1 MNLEVQM
8 EKWIHSQE
16 PKYERI
22 LRLSQIITYTLLVS
36 SIAQAQTPPETE
48 IISGPIGSIGY
59 QDPTFWW
66 LGVVIDR
73 PVLGYDYAIGGK
85 TAFSEE
91 NHLTI
96 RDLADGSYT
105 FSVWAVDVD
114 GIKDPTPATRNF
126 QIRRDPQPELEF
138 NDRQQL
144 ANVLQFNRIVEGSSL
159 DNNDVDWF
167 QFSVP
172 PNIDQLI
179 VTFKRKGGTGVT
191 DLTIYRRQTLDDN
204 LVSTFQVDASKAQ
217 FYTTTLGF
225 NGRQSTTDVR
235 HYLKIQPQSV
245 DAEYRPYFL
254 TVSAVTLEK
263 GVAWDSENNDTFTN
277 ANAINLAQNPQS
289 NQGQALPSVSTEGLT
304 LVGDRNKED
313 DPDWFRLHISKR
325 QNLTVHLDRPRTAGK
340 TTIEFYRSPLIMGDE
355 ANRQVGQMSV
365 DLVTG
370 QQAEL
375 VLPVT
380 PGDYF
385 LALENG
391 SAISGVGAADQPYF
405 ITLSTIDLDDRM
417 VTEVE
422 PNNVSP
428 FLNPKFATPL
438 TIGQTLIGNHWNGQT
453 DIDWFQIDLSQEPK
467 YERILQS
474 VTGQA
479 NVQRSGHPVE
489 LEHQPFLLIDFRSSV
504 TVGSTQIRIY
514 DTAQQLV
521 GQLQVSVAD
530 RQSGQVAVPVTNNI
544 YAIQVSPQFQ
554 TGTSVYQLTP
564 NIITSLTHSGK
575 TPLALGEQLT
585 VWLQLPE
592 ALDPKPRF
600 DLIGNFSPTIFPERL
615 LDLPMVY
622 HPAEASTHTPTLG
635 DPLLETASRRYVGT
649 FTPQPGDDVVSA
661 TARVRFQ
668 LPTLEGKSPSSTA
681 RTVEIDLPVPIQI
694 DTVAPRIDSIQ
705 HDGIGVLTA
714 GDRLTV
720 QLMGDF
726 DPSDQIYVEIVDAT
740 DIDRV
745 QLRLPISK
753 PLTEDAHQRLE
764 TSTGQIG
771 TVSGHQTAIL
781 TVLET
786 HRVLDGIVTARIV
799 DQAGNTTIQQH
810 QQHVIIL
817 GLAPKIDLI
826 RHNADRPLRLGETLT
841 VMLKPHQAGLP
852 TTVYFQIGDRTHR
865 HPMIEQDGTYQGSYT
880 VTQTDNLSEVQI
892 HVFYTAPRSSLGRG
906 ESGAGL
912 NGPQIRIS
920 LPERVIL
927 DGILPTPVQ
936 IRQVADVP
944 GDNGYFLQAEWEEST
959 DPKTVGY
966 HLYLADRPIRSTD
979 LPLLMNLQSTQTQV
993 AIPENGRPYYL
1004 AVTAVS
1010 QVGNESEISL
1020 ASLSDPVVAVD
1031 NQPPDPV
1038 VVVTA
1043 ADTPNDFGRS
1053 VTVSWTFPCQASDF
1067 SHYQVYQSTTAPTS
1081 QFDPRLSQGQALI
1094 SSTEEVTSTTSTGKQ
1109 TSSVKTANK
1118 ALPVAVRHPYVTEVE
1133 VPTSADLTDL
1143 YFSVTAVDL
1152 AGNESLTVAQSIASP
1167 VQSKPDLE
1175 IEPTSGL
1182 RFATAP
1188 IGLIRH
1194 PNATFR
1200 WTPVVD
1206 TNSPEPGPTRLS
1218 ETYYYQLDGGRLTP
1232 VTQTTLTLTGLS
1244 VGQHELVLL
1253 TEGQQQSV
1261 RRQFSVQRSSLTEQE
1276 PNDHSVQ
1283 ADILPPG
1290 WQISGTLTIED
1301 TDVYR
1306 LEVNVRGVVDLYLF
1320 ASSPFVVGRLSTPA
1334 LVGTDWS
1341 NSSVVQVFRQ
1351 NPRSSRG
1358 QVLTQIAALSSI
1370 ESGTDFWGRL
1380 SFGVEEGV
1388 YFLQV
1393 KDRGIAPNAPA
1404 KYGLACQ
1411 FSATNN
1417 WEVEPNNLAPN
1428 MVIPVQP
1435 NPTDQTAENYPW
1447 GVIFGT
1453 RSRGLSLVEEA
1464 SSSEDDSD
1472 LYRIDIPTDATLI
1485 LNYLGTAEEP
1495 ATKTGLSDPAEISI
1509 QTLGGQDIP
1518 TLKNSIGAP
1527 GPNLMA
1533 VVYQLPAGNY
1543 QVQVIPKSVE
1553 YQLVATLL
1561 KKAEFRIDNG
1571 LTVTTADRLTIGDRL
1586 TIEVQPLISVGGQ
1599 KSPFQRATFWIPPV
1613 STGQRMVVGEP
1624 YLLPEGLKIDRAEIV
1639 VELIN
1644 QQQHPIRFPLL
1655 SPIRIDTVTSPI
1667 TDVRHDA
1674 RQTLIVSQQLQVTV
1688 VSRFR
1693 PELQILSKPATDVSA
1708 QPGSILIPG
1717 ERFIQIPLNSSSE
1730 QEGKETPQSSQGQ
1743 ALLDDGLISYR
1754 FVLNI
1759 EEGDLIAGGTLQ
1771 ATVEKANGAVIAKQ
1785 AEQLIFIDGIPPSAI
1800 TPVSVEDLPD
1810 DQGGQVKLSWTAP
1823 ETNSS
1828 IKSGRSFDY
1837 YEIYRSTSPAD
1848 FGTLVAEY
1856 RPDQHADTFP
1866 ERGMVEVIVETPE
1879 DDVPIYFTVAT
1890 VDKAGNQTPVTF
1902 DAARSIN
1909 NKPTADLAG
1918 LVPLS
1923 EIEPNPTPATATLLP
1938 VNRLI
1943 HGFIS
1948 SRSSSDQ
1955 GKNAAIDDID
1965 YYQIQILQTGRLAL
1979 ELVSKT
1985 ATTKLVLQEKLDPR
1999 LDQGGRVVQPDVVA
2013 ASAGIQLVSM
2023 RLNPGQ
2029 YLIQVRADRQTAYT
2043 LSAFVVKEVSMT
2055 TLQQKN
2061 RGPYLRAGD
2070 QIQVQ
2075 VDTGEAELKVESG
2088 IVEAETLSVIVA
2100 ATSVEQGTAVYA
2112 VEELGRLTSS
2122 VVRVVVGLVNSQGEK
2137 GRLISPTPPPEGLI
2151 LIDTIPP
2158 RIFTSTHSA
2167 TRADGSFRQPV
2178 AGHLLTVTL
2187 TGDPSGKAFFTLGSQ
2202 PSDTVIVEMVEAD
2215 SAEDSGRYQGQLT
2228 MPSTEVW
2235 EGQLALTVTLVDP
2248 AGNQTTQVVLPAFDQ
2263 PMIRGVRH
2271 DAAKILKLG
2280 DTLTVQVESS
2290 PETKVILDV
2299 VDAESGTVLI
2309 ENRRFSRPDPDQQ
2322 RYQFIVQAGDN
2333 FVSGSVRARLFYDEG
2348 LPIPPIKGPP
2358 PSPVTANRPIRVDT
2372 VAPPAVES
2380 ITAMDVPNDSG
2391 NVVEVSW
2398 SQFELVDLDHYRLYK
2413 SLFPISRFGD
2423 NIQPSPD
2430 LVWEIIPANI
2440 TLSIGKSLISTPP
2453 TEANEEKQDTQ
2464 PKTMQEDGRRKAE
2477 VKLEQNDVDYYIGI
2491 TAMDLAGNESP
2502 MVTSVVQARD
2512 DLAPATAIIV
2522 SAGDTPNDMGRQ
2534 VTLEWQAVS
2543 QSPDFAAYHVYQSV
2557 TPITDVTGLRAVA
2570 VLADPYLSG
2579 VEVATPTD
2587 NRSYFYA
2594 LTVWDK
2600 SGNQSPL
2607 GERSVTG
2614 AIQSIPNL
2622 TDYWRDDTTV
2632 RLVSAP
2638 IGIIRQTNATFR
2650 LMPNIPSVGVGDEI
2664 DRLPQIFYRLDQ
2676 QPYRKAAS
2684 YQITLHQLTPGTH
2697 TFSVK
2702 TSGNPPPQLKSVR
2715 HHTLVVQPAFSQEL
2729 EPNDTVNM
2737 ATALTPYATVQG
2749 ANRQPTVAGDWDDID
2764 WYRIDLPPG
2773 SKDGKGRSQ
2782 FDLYFYRADGIG
2794 RTQLALFAEDLQP
2807 LLNIMATAE
2816 TQQRVHLAAAT
2827 LEKTLFLRLRAEGE
2841 NPVAIYQLS
2850 VSADEWH
2857 PSAISEAVDLAD
2869 QPASL
2874 NMADGT
2880 DSLVIFG
2887 QSGEGQETDSYQ
2899 LDLSGTV
2906 AVALMGERSAV
2917 KTLDLDRNFSPR
2929 LKLEIFAVRL
2939 PESDGNRQPSVEPYS
2954 RLTQVGLLTSA
2965 DNQQLLTLSKGSY
2978 DFVITPT
2985 EVMEEANYQ
2994 ILIQPTT
3001 FSTLGQTEQEPN
3013 NSMALATVVPIF
3025 EPLFGSSWHP
3035 EKDHDWYRIDVL
3047 STSATGEAGGRGW
3060 ISLARPI
3067 AGGSTRPNIRF
3078 FGADAQA
3085 LSAPDQG
3092 QGPPLSVQVY
3102 EHSVWIEVTA
3112 DGDYHLMPFFV
3123 TSATHNGTD
3132 RILGGDPTYGQRHQ
3146 TGEASVLDQKALV
3159 VEIQLLEE
3167 GPELQSTHFKLSSA
3181 ESATGLWPQLM
3192 ANQTMTDQGKGRFSG
3207 RLPIPPLMNLDQ
3219 GRVTVTLT
3227 TKGYRGTFQLT
3238 DPVHIDTWP
3247 PSVAWVRHSAVQ
3259 ANGEAKAVGLN
3270 QEIEVRLLGE
3280 AMAEA
3285 KFYIRSGTSPLN
3297 LEDAAPRSELL
3308 AKGLMRPEQVS
3319 ADGQPEP
3326 PESENQS
3333 ESGFQTYVG
3342 RYTVRAGDTLS
3353 NGQVSAE
3360 LIDLAGNV
3368 TIYTA
3373 KLPLVIDTTPPAIEK
3388 IDYQVGRLDEHASLI
3403 EVVETSTL
3411 LAADRLTIFLLGEL
3425 EGQAY
3430 CLFGSQ
3436 KLPLYD
3442 DGTHGDLA
3450 PNDGTYT
3457 TLHLISK
3464 ADLAEPSAQSGNQ
3477 VLNGFLIDQAGN
3489 INNRF
3494 SNRPF
3499 TIDVEPP
3506 RIESIEHNGKQKSL
3520 IRGDRLVVRIK
3531 GETGGSASF
3540 DIGHSILGLIMV
3552 DDGSDQDQKAGDGIY
3567 TGVYLVEAA
3576 LKTEIR
3582 QAVITGHLLDEGGN
3596 KQLIRSAQRVTI
3608 DALPPDPI
3616 TRVTAMDVPQ
3626 DQGNLL
3632 KVSWSAPTEL
3642 QSESSDFRRY
3652 QIYREAAPIGST
3664 FGLIPVPAT
3673 LLDPIQTQV
3682 RIEVPRN
3689 NFDYYIAVT
3698 AVDAAGNESGII
3710 SPIQQTLTSPA
3721 SGQGQELSTFGPVQA
3736 IDNLAPPAVV
3746 GVTAQDRPADNG
3758 KVILLQWQPLPTAR
3772 FNKPQVDQPKQNDF
3786 QAYWIYL
3793 QAGIPIEHLD
3803 ANEKP
3808 AQTITDPNVYQRQV
3822 EVPKNQLNYYLAV
3835 TAIDENGNMSVLAEG
3850 STVGPVQALDQIP
3863 PEPVKGVRIGDTP
3876 SDGGRSVTVE
3886 WNPIAVDE
3894 ISHYLIYLSDRPI
3907 QPPVAETLISDRF
3920 PEPVKHVLETTELDR
3935 GESQSSIAI
3944 SEEAFSVEEQISVPE
3959 DIDLYAAVVVV
3970 DAGGNR
3976 SALGPDSVAGPV
3988 RAVSNVV
3995 FPQTETVITSG
4006 FDLKSQIVLPAGV
4019 VGLGITTLD
4028 IIKPDDPL
4036 LLAQIEEANF
4046 YLGTAN
4052 IDETY
4057 DSDLKPT
4064 RRQLQSQIKRL
4075 SEPAELTLS
4084 YPGGEIPASITPDLR
4099 IFRLNPYG
4107 KLSLWELVPGKQ
4119 VVDIENRTV
4128 TAKVTNLTV
4137 FRVARL
4143 QLPANLDQVVVFPNP
4158 FIPSQSI
4165 SGQVTFD
4172 KLTEN
4177 ATVSIYTLDG
4187 DRVRTQIES
4196 TTGRAVWDGRNEGG
4210 ADVVSG
4216 LYVYLIQ
4223 GDGVEKVGQVMV
4235 IR

>member
-1 MNLEVQM
+1 MD
-8 EKWIHSQE
+8 KWIHPQE
-16 PKYERI
+16 SKYPLI
-22 LRLSQIITYTLLVS
+22 LRLGQIITYVLLVS
-36 SIAQAQTPPETE
+36 LIAQAQTPPETE
-48 IISGPIGSIGY
+48 IVSGPIGSIGY
-59 QDPTFWW
+59 RDPTFWW
-66 LGVVIDR
+66 LGVATDR
-73 PVLGYDYAIGGK
+73 PVLGYDYAIGSK
-85 TAFSEE
+85 TAFVEE
-91 NHLTI
+91 NHLAI

-105 FSVWAVDVD
+105 FSVWAIDVD

-126 QIRRDPQPELEF
+126 QIHRDTQPELEF

-144 ANVLQFNRIVEGSSL
+144 ANVLQFNRIIEGSSL

-191 DLTIYRRQTLDDN
+191 DLTIYRRQTLDSN

-225 NGRQSTTDVR
+225 NDRQSTTDIR

-245 DAEYRPYFL
+245 DAEYRPYYL
-254 TVSAVTLEK
+254 TVAAVTLDK

-277 ANAINLAQNPQS
+277 ANAINLVQNPQS
-289 NQGQALPSVSTEGLT
+289 NQGQVLPKVSTDRLT
-304 LVGDRNKED
+304 LVGDRNKEN
-313 DPDWFRLHISKR
+313 DPDWFRLHIRKR
-325 QNLTVHLDRPRTAGK
+325 QNLTIHLDRPRTSGK
-340 TTIEFYRSPLIMGDE
+340 TIIKFYRSPLIMGDE
-355 ANRQVGQMSV
+355 ANRQVGQMSA

-385 LALENG
+385 LALDNG

-428 FLNPKFATPL
+428 FLNPQFATPL

-467 YERILQS
+467 YERIFQS

-479 NVQRSGHPVE
+479 NIQHPGQPVE
-489 LEHQPFLLIDFRSSV
+489 LEHQPFLLVDFRSSV
-504 TVGSTQIRIY
+504 TAGSAQIRIY

-521 GQLQVSVAD
+521 GQLQVSAAD
-530 RQSGQVAVPVTNNI
+530 RQSGQVAVPVTDNI
-544 YAIQVSPQFQ
+544 YAIQISPQFQ
-554 TGTSVYQLTP
+554 TGNSAYQLTP
-564 NIITSLTHSGK
+564 NVITSLTHSGK
-575 TPLALGEQLT
+575 TPLALGEQLM

-622 HPAEASTHTPTLG
+622 DPTEASTLG
-635 DPLLETASRRYVGT
+635 DPLLETASRRYTGT
-649 FTPQPGDDVVSA
+649 FTPQPGDDVASA
-661 TARVRFQ
+661 IVRVRFQ
-668 LPTLEGKSPSSTA
+668 LPVLEGKSPSNTA
-681 RTVEIDLPVPIQI
+681 RTVEIDLPIPIQI

-745 QLRLPISK
+745 QLRLPISN
-753 PLTEDAHQRLE
+753 PLTEDANQRLE
-764 TSTGQIG
+764 SPTRQID
-771 TVSGHQTAIL
+771 TVFGHQTATL

-786 HRVLDGIVTARIV
+786 HHVLDGIVTARIV

-817 GLAPKIDLI
+817 GVAPKIDLI

-841 VMLKPHQAGLP
+841 VTLKPHQTGLP

-865 HPMIEQDGTYQGSYT
+865 HTMIEQNGTYQGSYT

-892 HVFYTAPRSSLGRG
+892 HVFYTASRSSLGQG
-906 ESGAGL
+906 ESGGGL
-912 NGPQIRIS
+912 DGPQIRIS
-920 LPERVIL
+920 LPERVTL

-966 HLYLADRPIRSTD
+966 HLYLADRPIRSAD
-979 LPLLMNLQSTQTQV
+979 PPLLMNLQSTRTQI

-1020 ASLSDPVVAVD
+1020 ASLSEPVVAVD

-1043 ADTPNDFGRS
+1043 VDTPNDFGRS

-1067 SHYQVYQSTTAPTS
+1067 SHYQVYQSTTVPQFAPQS
-1081 QFDPRLSQGQALI
+1081 SQGQTLI
-1094 SSTEEVTSTTSTGKQ
+1094 SSTEEATSITSTGKQ
-1109 TSSVKTANK
+1109 TSSVNTANK
-1118 ALPVAVRHPYVTEVE
+1118 SLPVAVRHPYVTEVE

-1152 AGNESLTVAQSIASP
+1152 AGNESLMMEQSIAPP

-1206 TNSPEPGPTRLS
+1206 TNSPKPGASRSS
-1218 ETYYYQLDGGRLTP
+1218 ETYYYQLDGGRLTS
-1232 VTQTTLTLTGLS
+1232 VTQTILTLTGLS

-1253 TEGQQQSV
+1253 TEGKQQSV
-1261 RRQFSVQRSSLTEQE
+1261 RRQFFVQRSSLIEQE

-1283 ADILPPG
+1283 ADILSPG

-1301 TDVYR
+1301 TDVYQ

-1320 ASSPFVVGRLSTPA
+1320 SSSPFVAGQPSTPA
-1334 LVGTDWS
+1334 LVGTDWP

-1358 QVLTQIAALSSI
+1358 QILTQIAALSSI
-1370 ESGTDFWGRL
+1370 ELGTGFWGRL

-1393 KDRGIAPNAPA
+1393 KDRGIALNAPVE
-1404 KYGLACQ
+1404 YGLACQ
-1411 FSATNN
+1411 FSATDN
-1417 WEVEPNNLAPN
+1417 WEVEPNNLVPN

-1435 NPTDQTAENYPW
+1435 NPIDQTAENYPR
-1447 GVIFGT
+1447 GVIFGA
-1453 RSRGLSLVEEA
+1453 RNRGLSLVEDA

-1472 LYRIDIPTDATLI
+1472 LYRIDIPTDATLV

-1495 ATKTGLSDPAEISI
+1495 ATEAGLSDPAEISI
-1509 QTLGGQDIP
+1509 QTLDGQDIP
-1518 TLKNSIGAP
+1518 NLKNSIGTP

-1533 VVYQLPAGNY
+1533 AVYQLPAGNY

-1561 KKAEFRIDNG
+1561 KKAEFHIDNG
-1571 LTVTTADRLTIGDRL
+1571 LTVTTADQLTIGDRL
-1586 TIEVQPLISVGGQ
+1586 TIEVQPLIGAGGQ
-1599 KSPFQRATFWIPPV
+1599 ESPFQRVTFWIPQV
-1613 STGQRMVVGEP
+1613 STGQGMVAGEP

-1639 VELIN
+1639 VELID
-1644 QQQHPIRFPLL
+1644 QQQYPIRFPLL

-1667 TDVRHDA
+1667 TDVSHDA

-1688 VSRFR
+1688 VSHSR
-1693 PELQILSKPATDVSA
+1693 PELQILSQPAANTSA
-1708 QPGSILIPG
+1708 QSGRILIPG
-1717 ERFIQIPLNSSSE
+1717 ERFIQIPLNSSGE
-1730 QEGKETPQSSQGQ
+1730 QEGKENPQLSQGQ
-1743 ALLDDGLISYR
+1743 ALLDDGLIGYR
-1754 FVLNI
+1754 FILNI
-1759 EEGDLIAGGTLQ
+1759 EEGDLVIGGTLQ
-1771 ATVEKANGAVIAKQ
+1771 ATVEKANGMVIAKQ
-1785 AEQLIFIDGIPPSAI
+1785 AEQLIFIDGIPPSPI

-1810 DQGGQVKLSWTAP
+1810 DQGGQVKLSWAAP

-1828 IKSGRSFDY
+1828 IESGRSFDY

-1848 FGTLVAEY
+1848 IGTLVAEH
-1856 RPDQHADTFP
+1856 RPDQHTETFH
-1866 ERGMVEVIVETPE
+1866 EQALVEIIVETSE

-1890 VDKAGNQTPVTF
+1890 VDKAGNQTPVAF
-1902 DAARSIN
+1902 DAVRSIN
-1909 NKPTADLAG
+1909 NKPVADLAG
-1918 LVPLS
+1918 TAPLS

-1948 SRSSSDQ
+1948 SRSSPDQ
-1955 GKNAAIDDID
+1955 GENTVIDDID
-1965 YYQIQILQTGRLAL
+1965 YYQIQMLQAGRLAL
-1979 ELVSKT
+1979 ELLSET

-1999 LDQGGRVVQPDVVA
+1999 LDQAGRVVQPDVAA
-2013 ASAGIQLVSM
+2013 ASPGGQLASM

-2029 YLIQVRADRQTAYT
+2029 YLIQVKGDRRTAYT
-2043 LSAFVVKEVSMT
+2043 LSAFVVKEVSVT

-2061 RGPYLRAGD
+2061 KGPYLRAGD
-2070 QIQVQ
+2070 RIQVQ

-2088 IVEAETLSVIVA
+2088 IVEAETLSVIVT
-2100 ATSVEQGTAVYA
+2100 ATSVERGTAVYA
-2112 VEELGRLTSS
+2112 VEEFGRLTSP
-2122 VVRVVVGLVNSQGEK
+2122 VRVVVGLVNSWGEK
-2137 GRLISPTPPPEGLI
+2137 GRLMSPTPPPEGLI
-2151 LIDTIPP
+2151 LIDTVPP

-2167 TRADGSFRQPV
+2167 TRVDGSFRQPA
-2178 AGHLLTVTL
+2178 AGDQLTVTL
-2187 TGDPSGKAFFTLGSQ
+2187 TGDPSGKAFFTLGDQ
-2202 PSDTVIVEMVEAD
+2202 PSDTVIVEMVEGD
-2215 SAEDSGRYQGQLT
+2215 STEDSGRYQGQLT

-2235 EGQLALTVTLVDP
+2235 EGQLELTVTLVDP
-2248 AGNQTTQVVLPAFDQ
+2248 AGNQTTQAVLPAFDQ
-2263 PMIRGVRH
+2263 PIIRGVRH

-2290 PETKVILDV
+2290 PETKIILEV

-2309 ENRRFSRPDPDQQ
+2309 ESQRFSRPDPDQQ
-2322 RYQFIVQAGDN
+2322 RYQFTVQTGDD
-2333 FVSGSVRARLFYDEG
+2333 FVSGSVRAHLFHDKS
-2348 LPIPPIKGPP
+2348 LTIPPTEGPP
-2358 PSPVTANRPIRVDT
+2358 FSPVTASRPVRVDT

-2380 ITAMDVPNDSG
+2380 LTAMDVPNDSG

-2423 NIQPSPD
+2423 NTQSSLDP
-2430 LVWEIIPANI
+2430 VWEIIPANI
-2440 TLSIGKSLISTPP
+2440 TLPVGNGLIRPPP
-2453 TEANEEKQDTQ
+2453 TEANEEKQNTQ

-2477 VKLEQNDVDYYIGI
+2477 VKLEQNGVDYYIGI
-2491 TAMDLAGNESP
+2491 TALDLAGNESP
-2502 MVTSVVQARD
+2502 MVTTMVQARD
-2512 DLAPATAIIV
+2512 DLAPTAAIIV

-2534 VTLEWQAVS
+2534 VTLEWQTVA
-2543 QSPDFAAYHVYQSV
+2543 QSPDFAAYHVYQSA
-2557 TPITDVTGLRAVA
+2557 TPITDVTGLRAVM
-2570 VLADPYLSG
+2570 VLTDPYLSG
-2579 VEVATPTD
+2579 VEVPTPTD
-2587 NRSYFYA
+2587 TKPYFYA
-2594 LTVWDK
+2594 LAVWDK

-2650 LMPNIPSVGVGDEI
+2650 LMPNIPSVGAGGEM

-2676 QPYRKAAS
+2676 QPYRKAVS
-2684 YQITLHQLTPGTH
+2684 YQIILHQLTPGTH

-2715 HHTLVVQPAFSQEL
+2715 HHILIVQPAFSQEL
-2729 EPNDTVNM
+2729 EPNDTVDT

-2749 ANRQPTVAGDWDDID
+2749 ANRRPTVADDWDDID
-2764 WYRIDLPPG
+2764 WYRIDLAPG
-2773 SKDGKGRSQ
+2773 FRDGKGRSQ
-2782 FDLYFYRADGIG
+2782 FDLYFHRADGIG
-2794 RTQLALFAEDLQP
+2794 RTQLTLLAEDLQP
-2807 LLNIMATAE
+2807 LLNITATAE
-2816 TQQRVHLAAAT
+2816 TQQRAHLVAAT
-2827 LEKTLFLRLRAEGE
+2827 LETTLFLRLRAEGE
-2841 NPVAIYQLS
+2841 NPGAVYQLS
-2850 VSADEWH
+2850 VSADRWH
-2857 PSAISEAVDLAD
+2857 PAAISEAVDLAD

-2874 NMADGT
+2874 TMVDGT

-2887 QSGEGQETDSYQ
+2887 QSGEGQEADSYQ

-2906 AVALMGERSAV
+2906 AMTLMSERSTV
-2917 KTLDLDRNFSPR
+2917 KTLDLDRDFSLP

-2939 PESDGNRQPSVEPYS
+2939 PESNGNRQPSVEPYS
-2954 RLTQVGLLTSA
+2954 RLTQVGLLTA
-2965 DNQQLLTLSKGSY
+2965 ANNQQLLTLSKGSY

-2985 EVMEEANYQ
+2985 EAMGEANYQ

-3001 FSTLGQTEQEPN
+3001 VSTLGQTEQEPN
-3013 NSMALATVVPIF
+3013 NSMASATVIPIF

-3035 EKDHDWYRIDVL
+3035 EKDHDWYRIDL
-3047 STSATGEAGGRGW
+3047 PSTSVAGEAGSRGW
-3060 ISLARPI
+3060 LSLARPI
-3067 AGGSTRPNIRF
+3067 ADGSVHPNVRF
-3078 FGADAQA
+3078 FGADGQS
-3085 LSAPDQG
+3085 LSAPG
-3092 QGPPLSVQVY
+3092 QSQVPPLSVQVY
-3102 EHSVWIEVTA
+3102 GYSVWVEVTA

-3123 TSATHNGTD
+3123 SSATHNGTD
-3132 RILGGDPTYGQRHQ
+3132 RILGSSPTYSQRHQ
-3146 TGEASVLDQKALV
+3146 TGETFTPDQTALV
-3159 VEIQLLEE
+3159 VEIQLPEE
-3167 GPELQSTHFKLSSA
+3167 GPELQSAHFKLSAA
-3181 ESATGLWPQLM
+3181 ESATGLWPQLI
-3192 ANQTMTDQGKGRFSG
+3192 ANQAMTDQGKGWFSG

-3227 TKGYRGTFQLT
+3227 AKAHKGKLQLT
-3238 DPVHIDTWP
+3238 DPVRIDTRP
-3247 PSVAWVRHSAVQ
+3247 PSVAWVRHSAVR
-3259 ANGEAKAVGLN
+3259 ANGETKAVGLN
-3270 QEIEVRLLGE
+3270 QEIEIRLLGE
-3280 AMAEA
+3280 AAAEA
-3285 KFYIRSGTSPLN
+3285 KFYIRPGTSPLDRRN
-3297 LEDAAPRSELL
+3297 AASQSELL

-3319 ADGQPEP
+3319 ADRQPEP
-3326 PESENQS
+3326 PESGSQS
-3333 ESGFQTYVG
+3333 GSKFQTYVG
-3342 RYTVRAGDTLS
+3342 RYAVRAGDTLS
-3353 NGQVSAE
+3353 NGRVSAE
-3360 LIDLAGNV
+3360 LIDLAGNI
-3368 TIYTA
+3368 TTYTA

-3388 IDYQVGRLDEHASLI
+3388 IDYQVGRLDESTSSI
-3403 EVVETSTL
+3403 EMVETSTL
-3411 LAADRLTIFLLGEL
+3411 LATDRLTILLLGEL

-3430 CLFGSQ
+3430 CLLGSQ

-3489 INNRF
+3489 INNRL

-3506 RIESIEHNGKQKSL
+3506 KIESIEHNGKQKPL
-3520 IRGDRLVVRIK
+3520 MKGDWLVVRIK

-3540 DIGHSILGLIMV
+3540 DIGHSILGLIMA

-3567 TGVYLVEAA
+3567 TGVYLVEAT

-3608 DALPPDPI
+3608 DALPPDPV
-3616 TRVTAMDVPQ
+3616 TRVTVLDVPQ

-3632 KVSWSAPTEL
+3632 EVSWSVPIDL
-3642 QSESSDFRRY
+3642 QSKRGDFRRY

-3664 FGLIPVPAT
+3664 FGLIPVPIM
-3673 LLDPIQTQV
+3673 LLDPIQTQA

-3698 AVDAAGNESGII
+3698 AVDVAGNESGII
-3710 SPIQQTLTSPA
+3710 SPIQQIPTSPA

-3736 IDNLAPPAVV
+3736 IDNLAPPGVV

-3758 KVILLQWQPLPTAR
+3758 KVILLQWQPLPAIR
-3772 FNKPQVDQPKQNDF
+3772 FNEQVNQPKQNDF

-3793 QAGIPIEHLD
+3793 QAGKPIEHLD
-3803 ANEKP
+3803 VDEKP
-3808 AQTITDPNVYQRQV
+3808 VQTITDPNVYQSQV

-3835 TAIDENGNMSVLAEG
+3835 TAIDENGNMSALAEG

-3886 WNPIAVDE
+3886 WPPIVVDE

-3907 QPPVAETLISDRF
+3907 QPSIVETLTSDRF
-3920 PEPVKHVLETTELDR
+3920 PEPIKRVLETIELDR

-3944 SEEAFSVEEQISVPE
+3944 SEEASLVEEQISVPAE
-3959 DIDLYAAVVVV
+3959 DIDLYAAVIVV
-3970 DAGGNR
+3970 DTGGNR

-4006 FDLKSQIVLPAGV
+4006 FDLKNRIVLPSGV
-4019 VGLGITTLD
+4019 IGTGITTLD

-4075 SEPAELTLS
+4075 SEPAKLTLS

-4107 KLSLWELVPGKQ
+4107 KLTLWELVPGKQ
-4119 VVDIENRTV
+4119 MVDIENRTV
-4128 TAKVTNLTV
+4128 TANVTNLTV

-4158 FIPSQSI
+4158 FIPSQSVN
-4165 SGQVTFD
+4165 GQVTFD

-4187 DRVRTQIES
+4187 DRVRTQIKS